1 MKRKVIQL
9 KESELKRL
17 ISRIIEEQQTV
28 SGVYSQGKTA
38 GLTQGQQARQV
49 VNKAALSGA
58 KAIKETIITIG
69 KYTFK
74 VVIIGAAVVYL
85 VGNAIY
91 KVSQAASNAIL
102 KFLSATGKAA
112 VKAGTQASDATMQ
125 RLKAA
130 GIAIEKGGQYIQQ
143 QLSAL
148 RDSSAAMGQWAI
160 NLFKQFGTQAWA
172 KILVAAGGIQEFN
185 AMVGNYLKNSWAS
198 IQNQVGVTWD
208 NASKWASGAFNS
220 AKQAVSNTA
229 NRIGTSV
236 KNKAGEL
243 ARSAA
248 STLGN
253 TIGSI
258 QGFLSEMYER
268 YHSFSNDTLSILS
281 EGRSY
286 NGKMIL

>member
-1 MKRKVIQL
+1 MKKRVIHL
-9 KESELKRL
+9 NESELRQL
-17 ISRIIEEQQTV
+17 ISKIIEEQQTV
-28 SGVYSQGKTA
+28 SGAYSQGKTA
-38 GLTQGQQARQV
+38 GLTQGQQARQA

-85 VGNAIY
+85 IGNAIY

-125 RLKAA
+125 GLKAA

-143 QLSAL
+143 QVNAL
-148 RDSSAAMGQWAI
+148 RDSSAAMGQWVI

-172 KILVAAGGIQEFN
+172 KILVAAGGIQELS
-185 AMVGNYLKNSWAS
+185 AMLGNYLKNSWAS

-208 NASKWASGAFNS
+208 NASKWASGAFNK
-220 AKQAVSNTA
+220 AKQTVSNTA
-229 NRIGTSV
+229 NQIGTAV

-248 STLGN
+248 SGLGSA
-253 TIGSI
+253 IGSI
-258 QGFLSEMYER
+258 QGFLQEMYER

-281 EGRSY
+281 EAKSY
-286 NGKMIL
+286 NGKVIL